1 MGAVKTREAAWNS
14 TEMGLGGRE
23 GCWGEVCLQDL
34 LGGSWGG
41 GGVEGRGS
49 RRYLTKPQSSQA
61 AATGLLCSGRQVG
74 CDSEHAFG
82 TLEEKEVYMEGG
94 DCSLDYNSKAAK
106 EYCCVHGLGIDR

>member
-1 MGAVKTREAAWNS
+1 MKQQGILRGWDWE
-14 TEMGLGGRE
+14 GGR
-23 GCWGEVCLQDL
+23 GVGGKLAFRTCW
-34 LGGSWGG
+34 
-41 GGVEGRGS
+41 GVEGEGS
-49 RRYLTKPQSSQA
+49 RRHLTKPQSSQA

-82 TLEEKEVYMEGG
+82 TLEEEVYMEGG